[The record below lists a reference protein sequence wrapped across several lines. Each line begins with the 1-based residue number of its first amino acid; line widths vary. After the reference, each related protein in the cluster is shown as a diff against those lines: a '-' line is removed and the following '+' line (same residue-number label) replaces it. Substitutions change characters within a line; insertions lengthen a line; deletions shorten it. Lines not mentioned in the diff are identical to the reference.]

1 MSLTKELVTR
11 ALTTVDDD
19 AGQDLVTGGA
29 LQWVSACDSYATVKI
44 NLAADADQTTMVHVA
59 GEADRA
65 VRRAASREG
74 IAVTRLEF
82 QFVDQQGEV
91 VFRVGG
97 EQAGGST
104 GQAGEPSK
112 AAAGAPNA
120 PGGGTQGEGPDAGPG
135 ATRSRRSSMSSRW
148 ARARA
153 AWASPRS
160 R

>member
-65 VRRAASREG
+65 VRRPTAPSR
-74 IAVTRLEF
+74 L
-82 QFVDQQGEV
+82 
-91 VFRVGG
+91 
-97 EQAGGST
+97 
-104 GQAGEPSK
+104 
-112 AAAGAPNA
+112 
-120 PGGGTQGEGPDAGPG
+120 GP
-135 ATRSRRSSMSSRW
+135 
-148 ARARA
+148 
-153 AWASPRS
+153 
-160 R
+160 